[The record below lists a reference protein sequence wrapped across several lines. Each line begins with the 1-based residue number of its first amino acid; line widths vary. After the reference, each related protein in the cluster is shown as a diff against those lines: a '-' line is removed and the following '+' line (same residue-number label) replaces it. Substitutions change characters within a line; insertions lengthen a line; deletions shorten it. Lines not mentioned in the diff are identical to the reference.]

1 MQRPEGYDWDY
12 PGFFSLYCPYG
23 KTNDF
28 FYSGH
33 CGICHIFFLEFWAVG
48 WHVHSLFALLVL
60 LLETFTMIV
69 LRAHYT
75 IDIVSGIAF
84 AHYFF
89 IMAEKYSYLV
99 DYYIFGIPLQKRRAL
114 ERYSGVG
121 GVVVGERGMEEI
133 VKEWRR

>member
-1 MQRPEGYDWDY
+1 M
-12 PGFFSLYCPYG
+12 
-23 KTNDF
+23 
-28 FYSGH
+28 
-33 CGICHIFFLEFWAVG
+33 G

-121 GVVVGERGMEEI
+121 GVVVGERGKEEI
-133 VKEWRR
+133 VREWRR